1 MSAGDPAAVER
12 ELLMYAE
19 RARAKGLDIVWGAFE
34 DDAGGVCPFGA
45 YNRTAA
51 PGESLSLPTEDDA
64 HAAAWDAIEMGFDG
78 EPPCLPTVWWEVGSR
93 LRAALKPRRA
103 RVE

>member
-19 RARAKGLDIVWGAFE
+19 RARAKGLDMVWGAFE
-34 DDAGGVCPFGA
+34 DDSGGVCVLGA
-45 YNRTAA
+45 YNRTARH
-51 PGESLSLPTEDDA
+51 GEGLSLPTGDA
-64 HAAAWDAIEMGFDG
+64 HAAAWDSIEMGFDG

-93 LRAALKPRRA
+93 LRGALKPRRA
-103 RVE
+103 VAQ